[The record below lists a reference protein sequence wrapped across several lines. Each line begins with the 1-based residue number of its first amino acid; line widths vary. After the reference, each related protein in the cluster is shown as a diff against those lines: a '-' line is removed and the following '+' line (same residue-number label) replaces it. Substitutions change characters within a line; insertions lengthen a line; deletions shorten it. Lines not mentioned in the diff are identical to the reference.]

1 MDEITQDYR
10 IVKTKKNM
18 SVIKLRIIRNK
29 TDDVYVWNMI
39 NRMKT

>member
-18 SVIKLRIIRNK
+18 SVIKLRIMRNK